1 MEEITYGG
9 NSCYG
14 VVKLSLGKARKAQN
28 LSFTKEGGGR
38 GVKQNVLW
46 LLLAAFDK
54 MCKKEMT
61 SEFINLQAE
70 MKGGRVHKFEY
81 LLDRMR
87 PLLNYKK
94 IKMRN
99 SLIQRIK
106 ETH

>member
-1 MEEITYGG
+1 
-9 NSCYG
+9 
-14 VVKLSLGKARKAQN
+14 
-28 LSFTKEGGGR
+28 
-38 GVKQNVLW
+38 
-46 LLLAAFDK
+46 
-54 MCKKEMT
+54 MCKKERT

-87 PLLNYKK
+87 LLLYHEK
-94 IKMRN
+94 IKLRN